1 MLDDKKIV
9 ELFFKRSEQAIR
21 ELDSKYGKTC
31 YTLAYNIVNCRRDAE
46 ECVNDAAWDVWNSI
60 PPKQPESLSS
70 YACALVRNRALD
82 RHRYLTAQKRTGDRF
97 AQILDELKESIGP
110 GLEDVYCERAVVTEC
125 IQTLLDKL
133 SESDRRLFL
142 ERYYLAE
149 DVEDIAKKYN
159 MKDNAVSVRLYR
171 MRQRLRELLQER
183 GVQV

>member
-1 MLDDKKIV
+1 MDERGIIA
-9 ELFFKRSEQAIR
+9 LFFQRSEGALE
-21 ELDSKYGKTC
+21 ELIQQYGKML
-31 YTLAYNIVNCRRDAE
+31 YSVAQKILHSKEDAE

-125 IQTLLDKL
+125 IQALLDKL

-149 DVEDIAKKYN
+149 DVEDIAKN
-159 MKDNAVSVRLYR
+159 TT
-171 MRQRLRELLQER
+171 
-183 GVQV
+183 

>member
-1 MLDDKKIV
+1 MDDRGIIA
-9 ELFFKRSEQAIR
+9 LFFQRSEGALEKLIQQ
-21 ELDSKYGKTC
+21 YGKML
-31 YTLAYNIVNCRRDAE
+31 YSVAQKILHSKEDAE

-110 GLEDVYCERAVVTEC
+110 GLEDV
-125 IQTLLDKL
+125 
-133 SESDRRLFL
+133 
-142 ERYYLAE
+142 
-149 DVEDIAKKYN
+149 EDIAKKYN

>member
-1 MLDDKKIV
+1 MDDRGIIA
-9 ELFFKRSEQAIR
+9 LFFQRSEGALE
-21 ELDSKYGKTC
+21 ELIQQYGKML
-31 YTLAYNIVNCRRDAE
+31 YSVAQKILHSKEDAE

-125 IQTLLDKL
+125 IQALLDKL

>member
-1 MLDDKKIV
+1 M
-9 ELFFKRSEQAIR
+9 
-21 ELDSKYGKTC
+21 
-31 YTLAYNIVNCRRDAE
+31 
-46 ECVNDAAWDVWNSI
+46 
-60 PPKQPESLSS
+60 
-70 YACALVRNRALD
+70 
-82 RHRYLTAQKRTGDRF
+82 
-97 AQILDELKESIGP
+97 
-110 GLEDVYCERAVVTEC
+110 VTEC
-125 IQTLLDKL
+125 IQALLDKL